1 MKKRILLITA
11 LVLSLMAAPAFAAED
26 NRAWAQYSIG
36 IDAWSGE
43 KSVMES
49 RENEWAMFNT
59 STALWNKPKTILPP
73 HENVFKYVELARAIA
88 IINAYN

>member
-1 MKKRILLITA
+1 MKKRFLLITA
-11 LVLSLMAAPAFAAED
+11 LVLSIMAVPAVAAED
-26 NRAWAQYSIG
+26 NRAWAQFSIG
-36 IDAWSGE
+36 IDAWTGE

-59 STALWNKPKTILPP
+59 STVLWNKPKTILPP
-73 HENVFKYVELARAIA
+73 HDNVFKYVKLERAIA